1 MDGAHGIVRYV
12 YLLRSLSHPQQTYVG
27 STDDLRRRLAEHDS
41 GKSPHTSRF
50 APWKCAV
57 AIRLEDDAK
66 AEAFERYL
74 KQGSGHA
81 FAQRH
86 FW

>member
-1 MDGAHGIVRYV
+1 MRCV
-12 YLLRSLSHPQQTYVG
+12 YLLRSVNDPARRYVG
-27 STDDLRRRLAEHDS
+27 TTGNLDRRLDEHNA
-41 GKSPHTSRF
+41 GESPHTAKHR
-50 APWKCAV
+50 PWEVAV
-57 AIRLEDDAK
+57 SVCFVDDAK

-81 FAQRH
+81 FAKRH

>member
-1 MDGAHGIVRYV
+1 MRCV
-12 YLLRSLSHPQQTYVG
+12 YLLQSLRDPARRYVG
-27 STDDLRRRLAEHDS
+27 STDDLERRLAEHNA
-41 GKSPHTSRF
+41 GASPHTAKHRPWEVAVSVCF
-50 APWKCAV
+50 A
-57 AIRLEDDAK
+57 DDSK

-81 FAQRH
+81 FAKRH